1 MLQKIYVE
9 FYEQNFEGNEQ
20 ELNDNINDTE
30 LESELPHSTIAEN
43 YSSKRQMKTENNE
56 YACNHCEY
64 ETGRQDSL
72 KRHIQSQH

>member
-9 FYEQNFEGNEQ
+9 FYEQTFEDNEQ

-43 YSSKRQMKTENNE
+43 YSSKRQMKTENKNMLVIIVSTKLE
-56 YACNHCEY
+56 
-64 ETGRQDSL
+64 DKIL
-72 KRHIQSQH
+72 